1 MSSLF
6 AAKSCVKSL
15 NCNGDV
21 AMKFATQFFQFTA
34 PRLFQFTA
42 LTLAG
47 SILMSG
53 CQQSVGQPAAGAAK
67 SAPPAAQVTV
77 AEVVHRPLRDWSEFT
92 GRLEAVQSVEIRPRV
107 SGYIDRIGFEEGV
120 RVKKGQILFRI
131 DPRPFR
137 AEADRQLA
145 ARSRALSELDLA
157 KANHARAQRLIGE
170 HAIARE
176 EFDRLSSADSV
187 AASDL
192 AAADAAL
199 SAAKLNLEFTEVRA
213 PIDGRVSRA
222 LITQGNLV
230 SSDSLLTTIV
240 SDDPIYAA
248 FDADEQAFLR
258 YSRNVA
264 NRAAGVD
271 PVYMGLADEK
281 DFPHAGRLNFLDNQ
295 VDRKTGTIRAR
306 AVYANPDGIFT
317 PGLFVR
323 IRLVGRDTRDAVLI
337 DDRAVGTDLGKKF
350 VFVLKDDN
358 TVDYRNVTLGANVD
372 GLRIVTGGLAA
383 GEVIVVNGLQ
393 RVRPGALVAATKV
406 VMDVSR
412 DGLRQVA
419 ATDTDAAGKVQDA
432 AAAGKVPPST
442 GHGRVVVAA
451 SMSH

>member
-1 MSSLF
+1 MKS
-6 AAKSCVKSL
+6 AAQYV
-15 NCNGDV
+15 
-21 AMKFATQFFQFTA
+21 
-34 PRLFQFTA
+34 QFTA
-42 LTLAG
+42 LILAG
-47 SILMSG
+47 SLLISG
-53 CQQSVGQPAAGAAK
+53 CQRSVGGPATPAA
-67 SAPPAAQVTV
+67 APPAAQVTV
-77 AEVVHRPLRDWSEFT
+77 AEVIHRPLRDWSEFT

-131 DPRPFR
+131 DPRPFQ
-137 AEADRQLA
+137 AETERQSA
-145 ARSRALSELDLA
+145 ARTRALSELELA

-170 HAIARE
+170 NAIARE
-176 EFDRLSSADSV
+176 EFERLSSADSV
-187 AASDL
+187 AVSDV
-192 AAADAAL
+192 AAASAAL
-199 SAAKLNLEFTEVRA
+199 AAAKLNLEFTEVRA

-240 SDDPIYAA
+240 SDDPVYAS
-248 FDADEQAFLR
+248 FDADEQTFLR

-295 VDRKTGTIRAR
+295 VNRATGTIRAR
-306 AVYANPDGIFT
+306 AVFTNRDGIFT

-350 VFVLKDDN
+350 VFVLKSDN
-358 TVDYRNVTLGANVD
+358 TVDYRTVSLGADVD
-372 GLRIVTGGLAA
+372 GLRIVSSGLEP

-406 VMDVSR
+406 VMDMSR

-419 ATDTDAAGKVQDA
+419 AESDGSPGHAPQAAPARPA
-432 AAAGKVPPST
+432 ATA
-442 GHGRVVVAA
+442 RL
-451 SMSH
+451 SH

>member
-1 MSSLF
+1 MKLRTRLFQLSALTTFTALVLVAALSLSACAPSLGHPVAK
-6 AAKSCVKSL
+6 AAKS
-15 NCNGDV
+15 
-21 AMKFATQFFQFTA
+21 
-34 PRLFQFTA
+34 
-42 LTLAG
+42 
-47 SILMSG
+47 
-53 CQQSVGQPAAGAAK
+53 
-67 SAPPAAQVTV
+67 PPAAQVTV
-77 AEVVHRPLRDWSEFT
+77 AEVIHRPLRDWSEFT

-107 SGYIDRIGFEEGV
+107 SGYIDRIGFEEGA

-137 AEADRQLA
+137 AEAERQLA
-145 ARSRALSELDLA
+145 ARTRARSELDLA

-170 HAIARE
+170 NAISRE
-176 EFDRLSSADSV
+176 EFERLSSADAV

-192 AAADAAL
+192 AAASAAL
-199 SAAKLNLEFTEVRA
+199 DAAKLNLEFTEVRA

-240 SDDPIYAA
+240 SDDPVYAS
-248 FDADEQAFLR
+248 FDADEQTFLR

-264 NRAAGVD
+264 NRAPGED
-271 PVYMGLADEK
+271 PVYMGLTDEK
-281 DFPHAGRLNFLDNQ
+281 DFPHRGRLNFVDNQ

-306 AVYANPDGIFT
+306 AVFANPDAIYT

-350 VFVLKDDN
+350 VFVLKDDS
-358 TVDYRNVTLGANVD
+358 TVDYRGVTLGSDVD
-372 GLRIVTGGLAA
+372 GLRVVDSGLGV

-393 RVRPGALVAATKV
+393 RVRPGALVSATKV
-406 VMDVSR
+406 IMDMNR

-419 ATDTDAAGKVQDA
+419 AVEPDGSAGA
-432 AAAGKVPPST
+432 
-442 GHGRVVVAA
+442 HGRDATVRL
-451 SMSH
+451 SH

>member
-1 MSSLF
+1 MSLRARFSHFSVLAIF
-6 AAKSCVKSL
+6 TAFATGAALTLNACAPSVGHPTVNAAKS
-15 NCNGDV
+15 
-21 AMKFATQFFQFTA
+21 
-34 PRLFQFTA
+34 
-42 LTLAG
+42 
-47 SILMSG
+47 
-53 CQQSVGQPAAGAAK
+53 
-67 SAPPAAQVTV
+67 PPAAAVTV
-77 AEVVHRPLRDWSEFT
+77 AEVIHRPLRDWSEFT

-137 AEADRQLA
+137 AEAERQLA
-145 ARSRALSELDLA
+145 ARTRALSELDLA

-170 HAIARE
+170 NAISRE
-176 EFDRLSSADSV
+176 EFERLSSADAV

-192 AAADAAL
+192 AAANAAL

-240 SDDPIYAA
+240 SDDPVYAS
-248 FDADEQAFLR
+248 FDADEQTFLR

-264 NRAAGVD
+264 NRTAGED
-271 PVYMGLADEK
+271 PVYMGLTDEK
-281 DFPHAGRLNFLDNQ
+281 DFPHRGRLNFVDNQ
-295 VDRKTGTIRAR
+295 VDRKTGTIRTR
-306 AVYANPDGIFT
+306 AVFANPDGIYT

-350 VFVLKDDN
+350 VFVLKGDS
-358 TVDYRNVTLGANVD
+358 TVEYRGVELGADVD
-372 GLRIVTGGLAA
+372 GLRVVDSGLGV

-393 RVRPGALVAATKV
+393 RVRPGALVSATKV
-406 VMDVSR
+406 IMDMSR
-412 DGLRQVA
+412 EGLRQVA
-419 ATDTDAAGKVQDA
+419 AVEPDGSAGKA
-432 AAAGKVPPST
+432 SAT
-442 GHGRVVVAA
+442 HGRDVTARL
-451 SMSH
+451 SH

>member
-1 MSSLF
+1 M
-6 AAKSCVKSL
+6 
-15 NCNGDV
+15 NIR
-21 AMKFATQFFQFTA
+21 TQFVQFA
-34 PRLFQFTA
+34 G
-42 LTLAG
+42 LTLG
-47 SILMSG
+47 LSYFLSG
-53 CQQSVGQPAAGAAK
+53 CSSSVGQPAAGAPK

-77 AEVVHRPLRDWSEFT
+77 AEVIHRPLHDWSEFT

-120 RVKKGQILFRI
+120 RVKQGQILFRI

-137 AEADRQLA
+137 AEAERQLA
-145 ARSRALSELDLA
+145 ARTRALSELDLA

-199 SAAKLNLEFTEVRA
+199 TAAKLNLEFTEVRA

-222 LITQGNLV
+222 LITRGNLV

-240 SDDPIYAA
+240 SDDPVYAS

-264 NRAAGVD
+264 NRSAGVD

-281 DFPHAGRLNFLDNQ
+281 DFPHAGRLNFVDNQ

-306 AVYANPDGIFT
+306 AVFANPDGIFT

-350 VFVLKDDN
+350 VFVLKDDS
-358 TVDYRNVTLGANVD
+358 TVDYRNVTLGPNVD
-372 GLRIVTGGLAA
+372 GLRIVTGGLAS

-393 RVRPGALVAATKV
+393 RVRPGAPVAATKV
-406 VMDVSR
+406 VMDMSR

-419 ATDTDAAGKVQDA
+419 AADTDASGKDAPSKVQ
-432 AAAGKVPPST
+432 PST

-451 SMSH
+451 SLPH

>member
-1 MSSLF
+1 MNFQIRSLQVS
-6 AAKSCVKSL
+6 AQSIV
-15 NCNGDV
+15 
-21 AMKFATQFFQFTA
+21 
-34 PRLFQFTA
+34 TA
-42 LTLAG
+42 LAVVAAL
-47 SILMSG
+47 SLSG
-53 CQQSVGQPAAGAAK
+53 CAQSVGHPATNAAK
-67 SAPPAAQVTV
+67 PPPAAQVTV
-77 AEVVHRPLRDWSEFT
+77 AEVIHRPLRDWSEFT

-137 AEADRQLA
+137 AEAERQLA
-145 ARSRALSELDLA
+145 ARTRALSELDLA

-170 HAIARE
+170 NAISRE
-176 EFDRLSSADSV
+176 EFDRLSSADAV

-192 AAADAAL
+192 AAANAAL

-240 SDDPIYAA
+240 SDDPVYAS
-248 FDADEQAFLR
+248 FDADEQTFLR
-258 YSRNVA
+258 YSRNAA
-264 NRAAGVD
+264 NRTAGED
-271 PVYMGLADEK
+271 PVYMGLTDEK
-281 DFPHAGRLNFLDNQ
+281 DFPHRGRLNFVDNQ
-295 VDRKTGTIRAR
+295 VDRKTGTIRTR
-306 AVYANPDGIFT
+306 AVFANPDGVYT

-350 VFVLKDDN
+350 VFVLKKDS
-358 TVDYRNVTLGANVD
+358 TVDYRSVDLGPDVD
-372 GLRIVTGGLAA
+372 GLRVVESGLGV

-393 RVRPGALVAATKV
+393 RVRPGVLVSATKV
-406 VMDVSR
+406 IMDMSR

-419 ATDTDAAGKVQDA
+419 AVDPDGSAGKASA
-432 AAAGKVPPST
+432 A
-442 GHGRVVVAA
+442 HGRDATA
-451 SMSH
+451 RLSR

>member
-1 MSSLF
+1 M
-6 AAKSCVKSL
+6 
-15 NCNGDV
+15 N
-21 AMKFATQFFQFTA
+21 FQFRSLQVSA
-34 PRLFQFTA
+34 LGIFTA
-42 LTLAG
+42 LAVVTALSLSA
-47 SILMSG
+47 
-53 CQQSVGQPAAGAAK
+53 CAPSVGHPATSVAK
-67 SAPPAAQVTV
+67 TPPAAQVTV
-77 AEVVHRPLRDWSEFT
+77 AEVIHRPLRDWSEFT

-137 AEADRQLA
+137 AEAERQLA
-145 ARSRALSELDLA
+145 ARTRALSELDLA

-170 HAIARE
+170 NAISRE
-176 EFDRLSSADSV
+176 EFERLSSADAV

-192 AAADAAL
+192 AAANAAV

-240 SDDPIYAA
+240 SDDPVYAS
-248 FDADEQAFLR
+248 FDADEQTFLR
-258 YSRNVA
+258 YSRNAA
-264 NRAAGVD
+264 NRTAGED
-271 PVYMGLADEK
+271 PVYMGLTDEK
-281 DFPHAGRLNFLDNQ
+281 DFPHRGRLNFVDNQ
-295 VDRKTGTIRAR
+295 VDRKTGTIRTR
-306 AVYANPDGIFT
+306 AVFANPDGIYT

-350 VFVLKDDN
+350 VFVLKKDS
-358 TVDYRNVTLGANVD
+358 TVDYRSVDLGPDVD
-372 GLRIVTGGLAA
+372 GLRVVESGLGV

-393 RVRPGALVAATKV
+393 RVRPGALVSATKV
-406 VMDVSR
+406 IMDMSR

-419 ATDTDAAGKVQDA
+419 AADPDGSASKASAA
-432 AAAGKVPPST
+432 
-442 GHGRVVVAA
+442 HGRDATA
-451 SMSH
+451 RLSR

>member
-1 MSSLF
+1 M
-6 AAKSCVKSL
+6 
-15 NCNGDV
+15 
-21 AMKFATQFFQFTA
+21 MKFTTQF
-34 PRLFQFTA
+34 FQFTA

-47 SILMSG
+47 TLLISG
-53 CQQSVGQPAAGAAK
+53 CQRSMGGPAAGSGAK

-137 AEADRQLA
+137 AETERQLA
-145 ARSRALSELDLA
+145 ARTRALSELDLA

-170 HAIARE
+170 NAISRE
-176 EFDRLSSADSV
+176 EFERLSSADSV

-192 AAADAAL
+192 AAANAAL
-199 SAAKLNLEFTEVRA
+199 IAAKLNLEFTEVRA

-222 LITQGNLV
+222 LITRGNLV

-240 SDDPIYAA
+240 SDDPIYAS
-248 FDADEQAFLR
+248 FDADEQTFLR

-281 DFPHAGRLNFLDNQ
+281 DFPHAGRLNFVDNQ

-306 AVYANPDGIFT
+306 AVFENPDGIFT

-323 IRLVGRDTRDAVLI
+323 IRLVGRDTREAVLI

-350 VFVLKDDN
+350 VFVLKADN
-358 TVDYRNVTLGANVD
+358 TVDYRGVALGAEVD
-372 GLRIVTGGLAA
+372 GLRIVSSGLEP

-406 VMDVSR
+406 VMDMSR

-419 ATDTDAAGKVQDA
+419 ADTDGSAGHAPQAAPVRA
-432 AAAGKVPPST
+432 AVTARL
-442 GHGRVVVAA
+442 H
-451 SMSH
+451 